1 MTAGEGLGGGLGT
14 GVDEHLT
21 VTSTGQMRELGRRL
35 AGVLRAGDLVIL
47 SGALGAGKTTL
58 AQGIGAGLGVRGPIT
73 SPTFVIARVH
83 PSLKNG
89 PDLVH
94 ADAYRL
100 GSRAEV
106 DDLDL
111 DADLATS
118 VTIVEWGEGLVEN
131 LAASYLEVNIQA
143 EPVGAEPVA
152 AEPVNA
158 EQAAAEI
165 GPGTTVTEAMAAD
178 EAETPRYVHLRG
190 WGDRWASVSPF

>member
-1 MTAGEGLGGGLGT
+1 VTAGEGLGGGLAT

-21 VTSTGQMRELGRRL
+21 VASAAQMRDLGRRL

-47 SGALGAGKTTL
+47 SGPLGAGKTTL
-58 AQGIGAGLGVRGPIT
+58 AQGIGSGLGVRGPIT

-83 PSLKNG
+83 PSLRNG

-143 EPVGAEPVA
+143 EAVH
-152 AEPVNA
+152 
-158 EQAAAEI
+158 AEI
-165 GPGTTVTEAMAAD
+165 GMGETVPKATVPEAMATD

-190 WGDRWASVSPF
+190 WGDRWASVGRF